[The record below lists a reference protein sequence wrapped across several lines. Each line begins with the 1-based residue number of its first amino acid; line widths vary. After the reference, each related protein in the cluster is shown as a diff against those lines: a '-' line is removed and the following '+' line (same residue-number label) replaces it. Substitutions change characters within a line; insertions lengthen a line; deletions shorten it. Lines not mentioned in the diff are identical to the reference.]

1 MHPHHDTIVILDFGS
16 QYTQLIARRIRE
28 FHVFSVILPAQSSLQ
43 AILTHHPKGL
53 IFSGGPAS
61 VTQAHAPKLDKKIFK
76 LGIPILGI
84 CYGMQLIAHH
94 CGGTVNPTPNREF
107 GRANLHIDNTHD
119 LFMGVK
125 AKNASR
131 GRNHNE

>member
-43 AILTHHPKGL
+43 DILTYQPKGI

-61 VTQAHAPKLDKKIFK
+61 VTQAHAPKLDNKIFK
-76 LGIPILGI
+76 LSIPILGI
-84 CYGMQLIAHH
+84 CYGMRFMVAAL
-94 CGGTVNPTPNREF
+94 GGDVT
-107 GRANLHIDNTHD
+107 
-119 LFMGVK
+119 
-125 AKNASR
+125 
-131 GRNHNE
+131 GRNIGRQSIRRSLQRALVVAAAPVSRSPDSGRDCLE